1 MNIRLRFTLILGSL
15 VLGFCVVLL
24 MLKYFAARSQA
35 EHREDFVREQAAFLA
50 HWINTDTRAWQ
61 REAVRLA
68 ARAAELANERGH
80 EATEVWV
87 FTPNDGFQPHSS
99 RANQATPPPLDSS
112 FTDHIS
118 TESSVFWFHDG
129 QVLRQAA
136 CAPLESSP
144 QNQWLVI
151 VRNWTPD
158 LLTRFGELAGG
169 VLAVER
175 NPPPPAAPTTG
186 RYTASLPLHDWQGT
200 LTGHLVLTGTAPAVQ
215 PLLTEALLPT
225 LLLVAFGFTLIIGL
239 ALSLRRW
246 VLHPL
251 SLIQQSLASGESD
264 AIQPLRNRRDEM
276 GAVANLLANSIAQ
289 RKALH
294 ESETNLQRALEERI
308 RLGRDLHDSVIQ
320 SLYAAGMNLS
330 LIKNRLHADQADVI
344 AKLDESRNAL
354 NETILDL
361 RNFITGLEPEA
372 LKQQTFAQAVAS
384 VIEPTGVKT
393 VCEIEDPLSEKLTLS
408 QRAHILQITR
418 EAVSNALRHGQATA
432 ISVSLTAV
440 GDALEFV
447 IRDNGIGF
455 DPKAPHHQGHG
466 LTNLSGRAQ
475 DMGARLTLDARPGHG
490 VCLKFTFLPNPV
502 I

>member
-15 VLGFCVVLL
+15 VLGFCAVLL

-50 HWINTDTRAWQ
+50 HWINTDARSWQ
-61 REAVRLA
+61 REAIRLA
-68 ARAAELANERGH
+68 ARPAELANGPGH
-80 EATEVWV
+80 EKTEAWALRVNGV
-87 FTPNDGFQPHSS
+87 FQPRSPN
-99 RANQATPPPLDSS
+99 ADQATPPPLDPS
-112 FTDHIS
+112 FAHQLPP
-118 TESSVFWFHDG
+118 EGNVFWFHDG
-129 QVLRQAA
+129 SVLRQAA
-136 CAPLESSP
+136 CAPFETSP
-144 QNQWLVI
+144 QNQWFVLV
-151 VRNWTPD
+151 RDWTPD
-158 LLTRFGELAGG
+158 LLARFGQLAGG
-169 VLAVER
+169 VLTVER
-175 NPPPPAAPTTG
+175 APPPPAAPATG
-186 RYTASLPLHDWQGT
+186 RYTASLPLHDWQGAVI
-200 LTGHLVLTGTAPAVQ
+200 GHLVLTGTAPAVQ
-215 PLLTEALLPT
+215 PRLTEALLPT

-264 AIQPLRNRRDEM
+264 AIQPLRSRRDEM
-276 GAVANLLANSIAQ
+276 GAVANLLADSIAQ
-289 RKALH
+289 RKALR

-330 LIKNRLHADQADVI
+330 LIKNRFHADQADVI
-344 AKLDESRNAL
+344 AKLEESRNAL

-384 VIEPTGVKT
+384 VLEPTGVKT

-432 ISVSLTAV
+432 ITVSLTAV
-440 GDALEFV
+440 GDALEFA

-490 VCLKFTFLPNPV
+490 VCLKFTFLPTPV